1 MGRAPRC
8 PQSRSRKG
16 LNDGIPKKMSS
27 ERHSKLAKPHGAFT
41 RILSLL
47 LLGLIVFGT
56 TVEAAH
62 THGNLRAANTIVGAS
77 NFSEPAKETKT
88 PTNLTGCG
96 DCLICQLHQGFST
109 TVISVPP
116 SLVAS
121 SLRSRV
127 FNSTTVSAHSQVT
140 SPRRGRAPPLS
151 L

>member
-1 MGRAPRC
+1 VT
-8 PQSRSRKG
+8 K
-16 LNDGIPKKMSS
+16 
-27 ERHSKLAKPHGAFT
+27 ERNSKLVRPHHAFT
-41 RILSLL
+41 RVVSFL
-47 LLGLIVFGT
+47 LLGFIVYGT

-62 THGNLRAANTIVGAS
+62 THGSIAAANTIVGAANIS
-77 NFSEPAKETKT
+77 DPATETKT
-88 PTNLTGCG
+88 TTNLTSCG

-109 TVISVPP
+109 TLISVPP

-127 FNSTTVSAHSQVT
+127 FNSAPVSNYSQVT

>member
-1 MGRAPRC
+1 MA
-8 PQSRSRKG
+8 QDSNIARK
-16 LNDGIPKKMSS
+16 KKVTK
-27 ERHSKLAKPHGAFT
+27 ERNSKLVGRHHAFT
-41 RILSLL
+41 RVLSFL
-47 LLGLIVFGT
+47 LLGFIVYGT

-62 THGNLRAANTIVGAS
+62 THGNIAAANTIVGAS
-77 NFSEPAKETKT
+77 NISDPATESKT
-88 PTNLTGCG
+88 TTNLTGCG

-109 TVISVPP
+109 TLISVPP

-127 FNSTTVSAHSQVT
+127 FNSAPVSTYSQVT